1 MTGDTVV
8 VLLLAPGCAA
18 INGNAFG
25 RPRGGWIAWVT
36 WDLLVAV
43 LLSAVQR
50 LIPKRRLDLGAG
62 NT

>member
-25 RPRGGWIAWVT
+25 GGGGWIAWVT